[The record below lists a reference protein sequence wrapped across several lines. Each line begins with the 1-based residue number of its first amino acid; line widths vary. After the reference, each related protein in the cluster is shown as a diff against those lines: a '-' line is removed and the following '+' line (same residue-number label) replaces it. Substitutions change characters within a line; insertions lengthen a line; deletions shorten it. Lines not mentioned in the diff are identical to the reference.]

1 MVVIPRL
8 VIAAPASGCGKTTVA
23 CGLMAALRA
32 RGLAVSGHK
41 VGPDYIDPGY
51 HALATGR
58 PPRNLDPFLC
68 GEDLIAPLFRH
79 GATGAQV
86 AVIEGVMGL
95 FDGVDSASRGDDP
108 PRPPRSWGDPSPQT
122 PLAQADADF
131 GSTAH
136 VARLLGA
143 PVVLVVDAARAGRSV
158 AALAAGFAGFD
169 PRTRVDGV
177 ILNRVASDRH
187 ERLLREALASSGMPV
202 YGAIRR
208 TEGIITPSRHLG
220 LIPAAERAA
229 VAGQGID
236 RMGALIAGS
245 CDLDALLAL
254 ARRAPALRD
263 LPWEPPGTPDSTD
276 PAPVIAVAGG
286 PAFTFGYTEQTELL
300 EAAGARVAWF
310 DPLRD
315 EDLPEGTGGLIL
327 GGGFPEVHAAGLS
340 ANERLRER
348 VAALAGRGAPVA
360 AECAGLLYLA
370 RTLDEHP
377 MCGVLDVRATMTAKL
392 TLGYRHAVAVTDS
405 VLARAGDVV
414 PGHEFHRTVA
424 APASG
429 APGASGSRP
438 AWRFGSGELEG
449 HVTGSVV
456 ASYLHTHWAGYP
468 AAAARFAA
476 ACRTATGRTA
486 AGRTATG
493 RTALGRAAAG
503 RTAAGRSAAE
513 VPAR

>member
-1 MVVIPRL
+1 MVAIPRL

-68 GEDLIAPLFRH
+68 GEDLITPLFLH
-79 GATGAQV
+79 GAAGAQV
-86 AVIEGVMGL
+86 AVVEGVMGL
-95 FDGVDSASRGDDP
+95 FDGADP
-108 PRPPRSWGDPSPQT
+108 AVVPDP
-122 PLAQADADF
+122 DF

-158 AALAAGFAGFD
+158 AALVAGFAGFD
-169 PRTRVDGV
+169 PRTPVGGV

-187 ERLLREALASSGMPV
+187 ERLLREALTETGLPV
-202 YGAIRR
+202 YGVIRR
-208 TEGIITPSRHLG
+208 TEPIATPSRHLG
-220 LIPAAERAA
+220 LIPAAEREAA
-229 VAGQGID
+229 AGQAID
-236 RMGALIAGS
+236 QMGALIAGS
-245 CDLDALLAL
+245 CDLDALLGL
-254 ARRAPALRD
+254 ARRAPAVTGR
-263 LPWEPPGTPDSTD
+263 PWEPPATPDATR
-276 PAPVIAVAGG
+276 PAPVVAVAGG

-300 EAAGARVAWF
+300 EAAGSRVAWF

-315 EDLPEGTGGLIL
+315 EDLPAGAAGLIL
-327 GGGFPEVHAAGLS
+327 GGGFPEMHAAALS
-340 ANERLRER
+340 ANERLRGR
-348 VAALAGRGAPVA
+348 VAALARRGAPVA

-370 RTLDEHP
+370 RTLDERP
-377 MCGVLDVRATMTAKL
+377 MCGVLDVRATMSPKL

-414 PGHEFHRTVA
+414 RGHEFHRTVTV
-424 APASG
+424 PARG
-429 APGASGSRP
+429 DRP

-449 HVTGSVV
+449 HVTGTGSGV

-468 AAAARFAA
+468 AAAARFTA
-476 ACRTATGRTA
+476 ACGIA
-486 AGRTATG
+486 ADVT
-493 RTALGRAAAG
+493 
-503 RTAAGRSAAE
+503 S
-513 VPAR
+513 

>member
-1 MVVIPRL
+1 MVAIPRL

-32 RGLAVSGHK
+32 RGLPVSGHK

-68 GEDLIAPLFRH
+68 GADLIAPLFVH
-79 GATGAQV
+79 GAVGAQV
-86 AVIEGVMGL
+86 AVVEGVMGL
-95 FDGVDSASRGDDP
+95 FDGADP
-108 PRPPRSWGDPSPQT
+108 AVAPGLEPG
-122 PLAQADADF
+122 F

-143 PVVLVVDAARAGRSV
+143 PVLLVVDAARAGRSV

-187 ERLLREALASSGMPV
+187 ERLLREALASSGLPV

-208 TEGIITPSRHLG
+208 TEEIVTPSRHLG
-220 LIPAAERAA
+220 LIPAAEREA
-229 VAGQGID
+229 VAGQAID
-236 RMGALIAGS
+236 RMGALIAAS
-245 CDLDALLAL
+245 CDLDALLVL
-254 ARRAPALRD
+254 AGRAPALRD
-263 LPWEPPGTPDSTD
+263 LPWEPPGGPDSIRG
-276 PAPVIAVAGG
+276 APVVAVAGG

-300 EAAGARVAWF
+300 EAAGSRVARF

-315 EDLPEGTGGLIL
+315 EDLPAGTAGLIL
-327 GGGFPEVHAAGLS
+327 GGGFPEVHAAALS
-340 ANERLRER
+340 ANERLRGQ

-370 RTLDEHP
+370 RTLDERP
-377 MCGVLDVRATMTAKL
+377 MCGVLDVRATMTSKL
-392 TLGYRHAVAVTDS
+392 TLGYRQAVAVTDS
-405 VLARAGDVV
+405 VLARAGEVV
-414 PGHEFHRTVA
+414 RGHEFHRTVTV
-424 APASG
+424 PARG
-429 APGASGSRP
+429 DRP

-449 HVTGSVV
+449 HVTGAGSGV
-456 ASYLHTHWAGYP
+456 ASYLHTHWAGHP
-468 AAAARFAA
+468 AAAARFTAA
-476 ACRTATGRTA
+476 ACGA
-486 AGRTATG
+486 
-493 RTALGRAAAG
+493 
-503 RTAAGRSAAE
+503 AAE
-513 VPAR
+513 VTSR

>member
-1 MVVIPRL
+1 MVALPRL

-32 RGLAVSGHK
+32 RGLEVSGHK
-41 VGPDYIDPGY
+41 VGPDFIDPGY

-79 GATGAQV
+79 GAAGAQV

-95 FDGVDSASRGDDP
+95 FDGVDPAVGLEP
-108 PRPPRSWGDPSPQT
+108 
-122 PLAQADADF
+122 DF

-169 PRTRVDGV
+169 PRTPVAGV

-187 ERLLREALASSGMPV
+187 ERLLRDALAGIGLPV

-220 LIPAAERAA
+220 LIPAAEREATA
-229 VAGQGID
+229 RQAM
-236 RMGALIAGS
+236 RAMGDLIAAH

-254 ARRAPALRD
+254 ARGAPAVSAQ
-263 LPWEPPGTPDSTD
+263 PWSPPSTPTAH
-276 PAPVIAVAGG
+276 PAPVVAIAGG
-286 PAFTFGYTEQTELL
+286 AAFTFGYTEQAELL
-300 EAAGARVAWF
+300 AAAGARVTPF

-315 EDLPEGTGGLIL
+315 EDLPDQTAGLIL
-327 GGGFPEVHAAGLS
+327 GGGFPEMHGAALS
-340 ANERLRER
+340 GNLRLRAQ
-348 VAALAGRGAPVA
+348 VAALAARGAPVA

-370 RTLDEHP
+370 RTLDDLP
-377 MCGVLDVRATMTAKL
+377 MCGVLDVRAVMTPKL
-392 TLGYRHAVAVTDS
+392 TLGYRQAVAATDS
-405 VLARAGDVV
+405 VLAQAGDVLR
-414 PGHEFHRTVA
+414 GHEFHRTA
-424 APASG
+424 AVPAAGDQPAWQLGSG
-429 APGASGSRP
+429 AV
-438 AWRFGSGELEG
+438 EG
-449 HVTGSVV
+449 HVAGSVI
-456 ASYLHTHWAGYP
+456 ASYLHTHWAGHP
-468 AAAARFAA
+468 AAAARFTA
-476 ACRTATGRTA
+476 ACAK
-486 AGRTATG
+486 
-493 RTALGRAAAG
+493 
-503 RTAAGRSAAE
+503 
-513 VPAR
+513 VPAA

>member
-1 MVVIPRL
+1 MVAVPRL

-79 GATGAQV
+79 GAAGAQV

-95 FDGVDSASRGDDP
+95 FDGVDHAAMPANLTGP
-108 PRPPRSWGDPSPQT
+108 EKLTNPIGP
-122 PLAQADADF
+122 DF
-131 GSTAH
+131 CSTAH

-169 PRTRVDGV
+169 PRTPVAGV

-187 ERLLREALASSGMPV
+187 ERVLRDALAGTGLPV

-208 TEGIITPSRHLG
+208 AEGIITPSRHLG
-220 LIPAAERAA
+220 LIPAAERDSTARQA
-229 VAGQGID
+229 ID
-236 RMGALIAGS
+236 RMGALVAAS
-245 CDLDALLAL
+245 CDLDALLTL
-254 ARRAPALRD
+254 ARGAPAL
-263 LPWEPPGTPDSTD
+263 PAASWTPPPQPATH
-276 PAPVIAVAGG
+276 PAPVVAIAGG
-286 PAFTFGYTEQTELL
+286 AAFTFGYTEQAELL
-300 EAAGARVAWF
+300 AAAGARVALF

-315 EDLPEGTGGLIL
+315 EDLPAETAGIIL

-340 ANERLRER
+340 ANLKLRAQ
-348 VAALAGRGAPVA
+348 VAALAAGGAPVA

-370 RTLDEHP
+370 RTLDDLP
-377 MCGVLDVRATMTAKL
+377 MCGVLDVRAAMTPTL
-392 TLGYRHAVAVTDS
+392 TLGYRQAVAVTDS
-405 VLARAGDVV
+405 VLARAGDVLH
-414 PGHEFHRTVA
+414 GHEFHRTA
-424 APASG
+424 AVPAAG
-429 APGASGSRP
+429 DQP
-438 AWRFGSGELEG
+438 AWQLGSGTLEG
-449 HVTGSVV
+449 HVAGSVI
-456 ASYLHTHWAGYP
+456 ASYLHTHWAGHP
-468 AAAARFAA
+468 AAAARFTA
-476 ACRTATGRTA
+476 ACAK
-486 AGRTATG
+486 
-493 RTALGRAAAG
+493 
-503 RTAAGRSAAE
+503 
-513 VPAR
+513 VPSP

>member
-1 MVVIPRL
+1 MVAIPRL

-68 GEDLIAPLFRH
+68 GEDLITPLFLH
-79 GATGAQV
+79 GAAGAQV
-86 AVIEGVMGL
+86 AVVEGVMGL
-95 FDGVDSASRGDDP
+95 FDGADP
-108 PRPPRSWGDPSPQT
+108 AVVPDP
-122 PLAQADADF
+122 DF

-158 AALAAGFAGFD
+158 AALVAGFAGFD
-169 PRTRVDGV
+169 PRTPVGGV

-187 ERLLREALASSGMPV
+187 ERLLREALTETGLPV
-202 YGAIRR
+202 YGVIRR
-208 TEGIITPSRHLG
+208 TEPIATPSRHLG
-220 LIPAAERAA
+220 LIPAAEREAT
-229 VAGQGID
+229 AGQAID
-236 RMGALIAGS
+236 QMGALIAGS
-245 CDLDALLAL
+245 CDLDALLGL
-254 ARRAPALRD
+254 ARRAPAVTGR
-263 LPWEPPGTPDSTD
+263 PWEPPATPDATR
-276 PAPVIAVAGG
+276 PAPVVAVAGG

-300 EAAGARVAWF
+300 EAAGSRVAWF

-315 EDLPEGTGGLIL
+315 EDLPAGAAGLIL
-327 GGGFPEVHAAGLS
+327 GGGFPEMHAAALS
-340 ANERLRER
+340 ANERLRGR
-348 VAALAGRGAPVA
+348 VAALARRGAPVA

-370 RTLDEHP
+370 RTLDERP
-377 MCGVLDVRATMTAKL
+377 MCGVLDVRATMSPKL

-414 PGHEFHRTVA
+414 RGHEFHRTVTV
-424 APASG
+424 PARG
-429 APGASGSRP
+429 DRP

-449 HVTGSVV
+449 HVTGTGSGV

-468 AAAARFAA
+468 AAAARFTA
-476 ACRTATGRTA
+476 ACGIA
-486 AGRTATG
+486 ADVT
-493 RTALGRAAAG
+493 
-503 RTAAGRSAAE
+503 S
-513 VPAR
+513 